1 MHVLFKT
8 FCCRYVQ
15 IDFILLWDLLDI
27 GFLLCLSGHLILFL
41 INLLVGLL
49 YAIDETTLKNEFS
62 KYGDILEGC
71 LSNQF
76 GLYFFVAIFLC
87 VFDTSLFWYCI
98 QPESSLIG
106 NPAAQGDLDL

>member
-41 INLLVGLL
+41 INLLVGLP
-49 YAIDETTLKNEFS
+49 YAIEETTLKNEFS
-62 KYGDILEGC
+62 KYGDVLEGC
-71 LSNQF
+71 MSN
-76 GLYFFVAIFLC
+76 
-87 VFDTSLFWYCI
+87 
-98 QPESSLIG
+98 
-106 NPAAQGDLDL
+106 